1 MLSCET
7 SAWLGHLAPLLRK
20 GGRCPPPAARPRE
33 AALSCVCRAP
43 CGPGTPDAPES
54 PRSAAP
60 SSHVQ
65 AWFRADW
72 KRDGGRAELCPVGSL
87 TAGTF
92 PLSVP
97 CLLSGMWK
105 CLSFCLLWAPCCPPH
120 PAPCGAQVLA
130 AALTSHRVHVVRAGP
145 GRRDV
150 ERWAWGGAG
159 QQVGVPG
166 RHACTPASVH
176 APNPAPPE
184 RGSES
189 RPPPHLPC
197 CLCVLK

>member
-7 SAWLGHLAPLLRK
+7 SAWPGHLAPLLRK

-60 SSHVQ
+60 PSHVQ

-72 KRDGGRAELCPVGSL
+72 KRDGGRADLCPVGSL

-92 PLSVP
+92 LSLCPVCSRGCGSVCP
-97 CLLSGMWK
+97 PACSGPPAARPTLPRAARRCWQLHSPVIVCMWSELALEAGVLSGGRGEGLGSRSGLQGGMPAHLHP
-105 CLSFCLLWAPCCPPH
+105 CMLRILLPQR
-120 PAPCGAQVLA
+120 GA
-130 AALTSHRVHVVRAGP
+130 
-145 GRRDV
+145 RRGDL
-150 ERWAWGGAG
+150 
-159 QQVGVPG
+159 
-166 RHACTPASVH
+166 
-176 APNPAPPE
+176 
-184 RGSES
+184 
-189 RPPPHLPC
+189 PPPRTC
-197 CLCVLK
+197 RAACVF

>member
-1 MLSCET
+1 MCAGLPVV
-7 SAWLGHLAPLLRK
+7 LAHQTHRK
-20 GGRCPPPAARPRE
+20 ARGPRLPPPTYRPGLGQTGNGTVE
-33 AALSCVCRAP
+33 
-43 CGPGTPDAPES
+43 GPT
-54 PRSAAP
+54 
-60 SSHVQ
+60 
-65 AWFRADW
+65 F
-72 KRDGGRAELCPVGSL
+72 CPVGSL

-105 CLSFCLLWAPCCPPH
+105 CLSSCLLWAPCCPPH
-120 PAPCGAQVLA
+120 PAPCGPQVLA

-145 GRRDV
+145 GSRGV
-150 ERWAWGGAG
+150 EWWAWGGAG
-159 QQVGVPG
+159 QQVGAPG

-184 RGSES
+184 RDSEG
-189 RPPPHLPC
+189 RPPPTPHLPC

>member
-43 CGPGTPDAPES
+43 CGPGTPDTPES

-60 SSHVQ
+60 PSHVQ

-72 KRDGGRAELCPVGSL
+72 KRDGGRADLCPVGSL

-105 CLSFCLLWAPCCPPH
+105 CPPACSGP
-120 PAPCGAQVLA
+120 PAARPTLPRAARRCWQLHSPVIVCMWSELA
-130 AALTSHRVHVVRAGP
+130 LETG
-145 GRRDV
+145 V
-150 ERWAWGGAG
+150 EWWAWGGSG
-159 QQVGVPG
+159 QQVGAPG

-176 APNPAPPE
+176 APNPAPLE
-184 RGSES
+184 RGSEG
-189 RPPPHLPC
+189 RPPPTPHLPC
-197 CLCVLK
+197 CLCVMK